1 MGHTTAT
8 DLAAHA
14 PSLKTAVLCHL
25 QSNCFPPVP
34 VAMVP
39 ACVAAIERVVA
50 GDPDARVKLPSSDGV
65 PASLVVNRLHLH
77 AFVEAQV
84 GDDYA

>member
-1 MGHTTAT
+1 
-8 DLAAHA
+8 
-14 PSLKTAVLCHL
+14 
-25 QSNCFPPVP
+25 
-34 VAMVP
+34 MVP